1 MGFQDLVHLANTLSK
16 AEIPRQQVNLALLK
30 ELARVTFV

>member
-1 MGFQDLVHLANTLSK
+1 MKFKELVYLADALAD

-30 ELARVTFV
+30 EVTRLTFV